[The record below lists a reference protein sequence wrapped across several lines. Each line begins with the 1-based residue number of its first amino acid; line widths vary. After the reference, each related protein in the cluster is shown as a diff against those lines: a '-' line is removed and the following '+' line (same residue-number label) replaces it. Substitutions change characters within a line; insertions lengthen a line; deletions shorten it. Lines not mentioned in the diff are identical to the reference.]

1 MNVNKKFNVLAP
13 ITLEQNLSIYDEAL
27 DFAIDSSE
35 KRIKNIGISGSYGAG
50 KSTVWNTYV
59 KKEILIILFQY
70 H

>member
-35 KRIKNIGISGSYGAG
+35 KKN
-50 KSTVWNTYV
+50 
-59 KKEILIILFQY
+59 
-70 H
+70 